1 MKLWLSLSA
10 LIALLMDCP
19 RRADS
24 TQLVF
29 ELLLSA
35 QKPHLWVC
43 GEQLTGDLFVI
54 DQPKH
59 TRVRLF

>member
-1 MKLWLSLSA
+1 MHCSWITA
-10 LIALLMDCP
+10 

-29 ELLLSA
+29 ELPLSA
-35 QKPHLWVC
+35 QKPHLWVRS
-43 GEQLTGDLFVI
+43 EQLTGDLFDS